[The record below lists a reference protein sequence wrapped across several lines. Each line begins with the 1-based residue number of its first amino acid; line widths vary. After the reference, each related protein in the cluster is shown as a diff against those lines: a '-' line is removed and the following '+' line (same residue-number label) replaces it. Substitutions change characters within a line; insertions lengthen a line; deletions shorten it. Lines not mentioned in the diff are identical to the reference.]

1 MEHSKLPLWHLALWI
16 IVISEIM
23 TTHLEIKRIDRDIAY
38 LEDKTHYHEVM
49 LEGLST
55 RREVN

>member
-23 TTHLEIKRIDRDIAY
+23 TTHLEIKRIDRELTY
-38 LEDKTHYHEVM
+38 LIDRTHYHEVM
-49 LEGLST
+49 LEGLIEK
-55 RREVN
+55 RKVN